1 MDSPTNEMKASSIE
15 LKRPTGCIFDPV
27 FSQHLSLYE
36 NQEVFPSVSLPY
48 LYKIGLVKKH
58 CLDSAQS
65 PFSFQQSSIYT
76 HLRMIYSFALFSFK
90 APPVD
95 PGTLPCLCSV
105 ASDDSMLPVL
115 SPFYFYDVGFDL
127 VALFYKELPSLMESF
142 VGVTTAMSSRYFHLR
157 SVK

>member
-1 MDSPTNEMKASSIE
+1 
-15 LKRPTGCIFDPV
+15 
-27 FSQHLSLYE
+27 
-36 NQEVFPSVSLPY
+36 
-48 LYKIGLVKKH
+48 
-58 CLDSAQS
+58 
-65 PFSFQQSSIYT
+65 
-76 HLRMIYSFALFSFK
+76 MIYSFALFSFK

-142 VGVTTAMSSRYFHLR
+142 CSGGYYGDGGAACLPGIVLDLSEPSWFC
-157 SVK
+157 